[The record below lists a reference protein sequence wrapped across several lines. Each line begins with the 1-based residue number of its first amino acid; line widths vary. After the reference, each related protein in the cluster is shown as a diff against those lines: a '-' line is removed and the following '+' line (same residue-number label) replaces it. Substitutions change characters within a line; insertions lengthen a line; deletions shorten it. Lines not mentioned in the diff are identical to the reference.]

1 MNDPDHR
8 DPSDQP
14 DHRDHRRD
22 RTDVPLEV
30 HIGHH
35 ELELSKRYE
44 SASIANDVLIGLWF
58 LVGSFMFLV
67 PVTVFWGTWLFV
79 IGSAQMLIR
88 PLIRLSRQL
97 HLQRLRTVA
106 GPVPVEADDD
116 F

>member
-1 MNDPDHR
+1 MAHDEVDRPLVVRVGHEELVI
-8 DPSDQP
+8 
-14 DHRDHRRD
+14 RR
-22 RTDVPLEV
+22 
-30 HIGHH
+30 
-35 ELELSKRYE
+35 RYE
-44 SASIANDVLIGLWF
+44 AASIANDVLIGLWF

>member
-1 MNDPDHR
+1 MAHDEVDRPLVVRVGHEELVI
-8 DPSDQP
+8 
-14 DHRDHRRD
+14 RR
-22 RTDVPLEV
+22 
-30 HIGHH
+30 
-35 ELELSKRYE
+35 RYE
-44 SASIANDVLIGLWF
+44 AASIANDVLIGLWF

-79 IGSAQMLIR
+79 IGSAQILIR

>member
-1 MNDPDHR
+1 MAHDEVDRPLVVRVGHEELVI
-8 DPSDQP
+8 
-14 DHRDHRRD
+14 RR
-22 RTDVPLEV
+22 
-30 HIGHH
+30 
-35 ELELSKRYE
+35 RYE
-44 SASIANDVLIGLWF
+44 AASIANDVLIGLWF

-79 IGSAQMLIR
+79 IGSAQILIR

-106 GPVPVEADDD
+106 GPVPVEADDG